1 MPLWSNY
8 TGRGVDS
15 PLPGG
20 GPAGGIH
27 HRPGWSTIL
36 AVTRECHVNGPT
48 PGEMIAVAASR
59 NAGGR
64 VSTRALPAKV
74 RAVHDLFIE
83 GQVDADYLDSTPVRR
98 IIAESWRRSLATG
111 VDPDLGARAAAA
123 AAALT
128 ELRNTHPLAPTLPL
142 IRRLLV
148 DDAVD
153 AGVVVAITA
162 ADGTLLWVEGDAGVR
177 RKAEAMNFVPGSDW
191 SEKSAGT
198 NAPGTALALDREL
211 QIQGTEHFSRIMHS
225 WSCSAVPVHDPATG
239 VLLGAIDLTGGS
251 AVATPQT
258 LALVRATAVAV
269 ENQLALLRLTGP
281 ATPAAPEGA
290 RLTVLG
296 ADRPRW
302 QTTDGAGRSQSSGLT
317 GRHADI
323 LVLLIRHPEGLSADH
338 LAMLL
343 DDKDLDVVTVR
354 AEVSR
359 LRRVIGSTYVESRPY
374 RLLAPVA
381 SDMGDVF
388 DALQAGNLSAAL
400 DAYSGA
406 LLPQSVSPAIA
417 RLRTELSA
425 SLREAVLAAGDLR
438 LLRRWLT
445 LPDGRDDRQGWRVLH
460 DHAEADP
467 VARAQARG
475 HLAGID
481 SELG

>member
-1 MPLWSNY
+1 M
-8 TGRGVDS
+8 
-15 PLPGG
+15 
-20 GPAGGIH
+20 
-27 HRPGWSTIL
+27 
-36 AVTRECHVNGPT
+36 
-48 PGEMIAVAASR
+48 
-59 NAGGR
+59 
-64 VSTRALPAKV
+64 STRALPAKV
-74 RAVHDLFIE
+74 RAIHDLFIE
-83 GQVDADYLDSTPVRR
+83 GQVDADALDSTPVRR
-98 IIAESWRRSLATG
+98 VVVESWQRSLATG
-111 VDPDLGARAAAA
+111 VDPDLGTRAAAA

-148 DDAVD
+148 NDAVD
-153 AGVVVAITA
+153 SGVVVAITA
-162 ADGTLLWVEGDAGVR
+162 ADGTLLWVEGDPGVR

-191 SEKSAGT
+191 SERTAGT

-211 QIQGTEHFSRIMHS
+211 QILGSEHFSRTVHS
-225 WSCSAVPVHDPATG
+225 WSCTAVPVHDPATG
-239 VLLGAIDLTGGS
+239 TLLGAIDLTGGS
-251 AVATPQT
+251 AVASPQT

-281 ATPAAPEGA
+281 AVPAAAEGA

-302 QTTDGAGRSQSSGLT
+302 QMADATGRPETSVLT

-338 LAMLL
+338 LAVLL

-359 LRRVIGSTYVESRPY
+359 LRRVIGSSYIASRPY

-381 SDMGDVF
+381 SDMGDAF
-388 DALQAGNLSAAL
+388 DALQAGNVSAAL

-417 RLRTELSA
+417 RLRTELRA
-425 SLREAVLAAGDLR
+425 SLREAVLAGGSLS
-438 LLRRWLT
+438 LLRRWLA

-481 SELG
+481 AELG